1 MGKSKLNHAYTVLKS
16 ELVDTDQARDP
27 GGITGSSLKPLF
39 QCLVAAKR
47 ANKWGSPGR
56 VPQGQHGGFCFAA
69 VLNHDVLMFGEP
81 RVTLA
86 TRPTKWSYR
95 KSREGQPARPRAWKS
110 CLTRRDFLRTKTFF
124 KPSVEKHL
132 SFFDQKL
139 VPVAASLGR
148 GNVTATGT
156 LSEEEGA
163 NFVSST
169 SSSCATEGG
178 CLGDARLERHG
189 EGWAAHP

>member
-1 MGKSKLNHAYTVLKS
+1 M
-16 ELVDTDQARDP
+16 
-27 GGITGSSLKPLF
+27 
-39 QCLVAAKR
+39 
-47 ANKWGSPGR
+47 SPWPH
-56 VPQGQHGGFCFAA
+56 VPQSGVTESPERGNQHDQGHGKAA
-69 VLNHDVLMFGEP
+69 LHEEISSEP
-81 RVTLA
+81 KRF
-86 TRPTKWSYR
+86 S
-95 KSREGQPARPRAWKS
+95 SHQWKNIS
-110 CLTRRDFLRTKTFF
+110 
-124 KPSVEKHL
+124 H
-132 SFFDQKL
+132 FFDQKL

-148 GNVTATGT
+148 GNITATGT